1 MTDPALLFPGK
12 VFISTAL
19 EALETK
25 AHMSGGLAARY
36 LQRAAMVGILIGV
49 FYATNYAVIAAF
61 DAVEVG
67 GGTLGTL
74 GRIAGALAFG
84 WALVFIYYTKSEL
97 LTSNMMIVSVGAYHR
112 RASWGTA
119 LRILGLCFAGNV
131 LGGALVAGLLR
142 FSTLTDGAVGEQMN
156 AAVEH
161 KLAYLETASGM
172 GDLFVRAILCNL
184 MINIAMLLVYNGL
197 IKDDLTRALA
207 MIMSVFVFAFLG
219 LCFAGNMLGGALVA
233 VLLRFST
240 ITDGAVGEQMGA
252 AVEHKLAY
260 LETAAGMGDLFVRA
274 ILCNLMINVA
284 MLLVYNGL
292 IKDDLT
298 RALAMIMSV
307 FVFAFLGLEHS
318 VANTVL
324 FGIVGLREG
333 IDVGLAAGNVGIAL
347 LGNFV
352 GGGVLIGLYFA
363 YLNDDAA
370 YLRRRARAE
379 RPEANQPF

>member
-1 MTDPALLFPGK
+1 MAADHSPLFPGK

-25 AHMSGGLAARY
+25 ATMSGGLAARY
-36 LQRAAMVGILIGV
+36 LQRAAMAGILIGV

-67 GGTLGTL
+67 DGTLGTL
-74 GRIAGALAFG
+74 GRIAGALTFG

-112 RASWGTA
+112 RAPWGTA
-119 LRILGLCFAGNV
+119 LRI
-131 LGGALVAGLLR
+131 
-142 FSTLTDGAVGEQMN
+142 
-156 AAVEH
+156 
-161 KLAYLETASGM
+161 
-172 GDLFVRAILCNL
+172 
-184 MINIAMLLVYNGL
+184 
-197 IKDDLTRALA
+197 
-207 MIMSVFVFAFLG
+207 LG

-333 IDVGLAAGNVGIAL
+333 IAVGLAAGNVGIAL

>member
-1 MTDPALLFPGK
+1 MAADPALLFPGK

-25 AHMSGGLAARY
+25 ATMSGGLAARY
-36 LQRAAMVGILIGV
+36 LQRAAMAGILIGI
-49 FYATNYAVIAAF
+49 FYATNFGVVAAF
-61 DAVEVG
+61 DAVHVG
-67 GGTLGTL
+67 DGTLSTL
-74 GRIAGALAFG
+74 GRIAGALTFG

-97 LTSNMMIVSVGAYHR
+97 LTSNMMIVAVGAYHR

-119 LRILGLCFAGNV
+119 LRILGLCFGGNI
-131 LGGALVAGLLR
+131 LGGAFVALLLR
-142 FSTLTDGAVGEQMN
+142 FSTLTDGAVGDQMN

-161 KLAYLETASGM
+161 KLAYLETASGW
-172 GDLFVRAILCNL
+172 GDLFVRAILCN
-184 MINIAMLLVYNGL
+184 
-197 IKDDLTRALA
+197 
-207 MIMSVFVFAFLG
+207 F
-219 LCFAGNMLGGALVA
+219 
-233 VLLRFST
+233 
-240 ITDGAVGEQMGA
+240 
-252 AVEHKLAY
+252 
-260 LETAAGMGDLFVRA
+260 
-274 ILCNLMINVA
+274 MINVA

-298 RALAMIMSV
+298 RSLAMIMSV

-324 FGIVGLREG
+324 FGIVGLRDG
-333 IDVGLAAGNVGIAL
+333 IDVGLAAGNVAIAL

-363 YLNDDAA
+363 YVNDDAA